1 MQGPLQILNLMNQL
15 KSQIIDSYELM
26 AANPEFQSLIIN
38 SLLNKDIDL
47 IIMDA
52 MFADF
57 LFPVIKYFEF

>member
-1 MQGPLQILNLMNQL
+1 MNQL

-47 IIMDA
+47 IIIDA

>member
-15 KSQIIDSYELM
+15 KSQIIGSYELM

-47 IIMDA
+47 IIIDA